1 MEDLIGKKVIGFAF
15 KDNPV
20 VGWNDHMNEY
30 VGEIGEI
37 TEFCSDETGAYYVQF
52 SSNAYWYPAIGIKTQ
67 FIEEEP
73 EIELSLE
80 ELINNVKN
88 LISKI

>member
-15 KDNPV
+15 KDNLV
-20 VGWNDHMNEY
+20 VGWNDNMNEY

-37 TEFCSDETGAYYVQF
+37 TEFSSDKTGAYYVQF
-52 SSNAYWYPAIGIKTQ
+52 SSNAYWYPALGIKEQ
-67 FIEEEP
+67 FIEKEP
-73 EIELSLE
+73 EIELSLK

-88 LISKI
+88 IISKI